1 MSQQSV
7 AALTTLLCACLV
19 SLAGL
24 GAPGIVWKVW
34 AQGGHQGV
42 LSRGN

>member
-24 GAPGIVWKVW
+24 GAPGIVWKAM